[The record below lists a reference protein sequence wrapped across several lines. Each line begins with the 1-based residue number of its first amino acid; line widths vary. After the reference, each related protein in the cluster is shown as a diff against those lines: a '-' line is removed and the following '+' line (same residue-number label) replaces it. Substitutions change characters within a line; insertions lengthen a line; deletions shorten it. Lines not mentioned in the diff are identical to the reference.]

1 MAKLLTE
8 GQIKG
13 LTKHYNN
20 SEFYSDISIN
30 DRLQLII
37 GFCVKR
43 FNTNYA
49 EAKKIVKASKIQD
62 RLI

>member
-8 GQIKG
+8 NQIKG
-13 LTKHYNN
+13 LTEHYNN
-20 SEFYSDISIN
+20 PEFYSDISID
-30 DRLQLII
+30 DRLQLVI